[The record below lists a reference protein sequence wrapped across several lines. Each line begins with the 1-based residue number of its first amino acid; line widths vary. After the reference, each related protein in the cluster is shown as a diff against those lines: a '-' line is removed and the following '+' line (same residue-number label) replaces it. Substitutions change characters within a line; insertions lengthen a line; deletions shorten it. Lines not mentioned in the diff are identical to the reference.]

1 MAADSA
7 SNDQSTYSLWCGRP
21 SPQTS
26 AKNSQQRTREFR
38 APLLILYKC
47 MYVTIYILSF
57 LARPTHA
64 SSSSLGLF
72 FCRAQLRKI
81 EAAAMLQTLPYFIAA
96 AAVVI

>member
-1 MAADSA
+1 MRKIRSSA
-7 SNDQSTYSLWCGRP
+7 
-21 SPQTS
+21 
-26 AKNSQQRTREFR
+26 R
-38 APLLILYKC
+38 ANFAHRFYIVYKY